1 MDSALAS
8 EKPASR
14 QRGRPVANVDAAE
27 APLVHGLSHNMR
39 CLRKRMGLSQED
51 LAGRVGLNRGNIA
64 SYEKGTAEPKL
75 CNLLKLSQLFGVS
88 IHDLTRRDM
97 SCEKTYNQAYASF
110 LRLNSE
116 EAAALQDFEEQ
127 ATELREVYEGITR
140 CHEFLVRKAGELDGS
155 AKIIDGQFAQM
166 RHLTEEVLTAHKE
179 LLEFVRCRLKE

>member
-14 QRGRPVANVDAAE
+14 KRGRPVADVDAAE
-27 APLVHGLSHNMR
+27 APVVHGLSQNMR

-127 ATELREVYEGITR
+127 ATELHEVYAGITR

-155 AKIIDGQFAQM
+155 ARIIDGQFAQM